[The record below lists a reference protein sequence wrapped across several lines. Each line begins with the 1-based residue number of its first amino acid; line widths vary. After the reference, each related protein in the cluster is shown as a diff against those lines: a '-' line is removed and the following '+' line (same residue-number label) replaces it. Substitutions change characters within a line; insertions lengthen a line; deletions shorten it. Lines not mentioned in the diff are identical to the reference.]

1 MGQKNQER
9 HEVTSI
15 VLWVENLAAAKTFYQ
30 ELLSASVLDDSA
42 TFVRVASPANEVL
55 LHLVPEQYREGIATP
70 PDIREQATIKPIF
83 SVASI
88 AQSRTAVADLA
99 GQVYSADTEQ
109 LYAGSR
115 YCDGFD
121 TEGNVFQVAE
131 TK

>member
-1 MGQKNQER
+1 MGEKNQEG
-9 HEVTSI
+9 HAMTSI

-30 ELLSASVLDDSA
+30 ELLSASILDDSA

-70 PDIREQATIKPIF
+70 PVIRELASMKPIF
-83 SVASI
+83 SVTSI
-88 AQSRTAVADLA
+88 AQSRAAVADLA
-99 GQVYSADTEQ
+99 GEVYSADTEQ
-109 LYAGSR
+109 VYAGSR

-131 TK
+131 RE

>member
-1 MGQKNQER
+1 LGEKNQEG
-9 HEVTSI
+9 HAMTSI

-30 ELLSASVLDDSA
+30 ELLSAPVLDDSA

-70 PDIREQATIKPIF
+70 PDIRELASMKPIF
-83 SVASI
+83 SVTSI
-88 AQSRTAVADLA
+88 AEARMAVADLA
-99 GQVYSADTEQ
+99 GEVYSADTEQ
-109 LYAGSR
+109 VYAGSR

-131 TK
+131 RE

>member
-1 MGQKNQER
+1 
-9 HEVTSI
+9 VTSI

-88 AQSRTAVADLA
+88 AQSRAAVADLA
-99 GQVYSADTEQ
+99 GQVYLADSEQ
-109 LYAGSR
+109 GYAGSR

-131 TK
+131 TE

>member
-1 MGQKNQER
+1 M
-9 HEVTSI
+9 TSI
-15 VLWVENLAAAKTFYQ
+15 VLWVENLAAAKSFYQ

-55 LHLVPEQYREGIATP
+55 LHLVPQKYREGIATP
-70 PDIREQATIKPIF
+70 PEVRELASMKPIF
-83 SVASI
+83 PVASI
-88 AQSRTAVADLA
+88 AEARMAVADLA

-109 LYAGSR
+109 VYAGSR

-131 TK
+131 TE

>member
-1 MGQKNQER
+1 M
-9 HEVTSI
+9 TSI

-30 ELLSASVLDDSA
+30 ELLSAEVLDDSP
-42 TFVRVASPANEVL
+42 TFVRVASTANEVL
-55 LHLVPEQYREGIATP
+55 LHLVPEQYREGIASP

-88 AQSRTAVADLA
+88 AQARSAVADLA
-99 GQVYSADTEQ
+99 GQVHSSGTEQ
-109 LYAGSR
+109 IYAGSR

-131 TK
+131 AD